1 MHYAGGLLP
10 DLVEDDIRV
19 LVYAGQAD
27 MRKFCLPTSQIKWLT
42 ASMHQLS
49 TTSDVRPS
57 LITSRQ
63 AISLPTLL
71 RPS

>member
-10 DLVEDDIRV
+10 DLIEDDIRV

-27 MRKFCLPTSQIKWLT
+27 MRKSCLPNSQIKWLT

-49 TTSDVRPS
+49 TTSDVLPS